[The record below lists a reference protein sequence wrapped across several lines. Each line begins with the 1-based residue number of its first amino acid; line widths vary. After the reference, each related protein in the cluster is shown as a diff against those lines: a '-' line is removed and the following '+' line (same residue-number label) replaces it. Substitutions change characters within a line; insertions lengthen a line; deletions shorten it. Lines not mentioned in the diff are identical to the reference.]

1 MRTRQKLFLL
11 GWLCLTLCAC
21 RAQSQSAIGAVQNQ
35 STETQ
40 QEAEAKQ
47 SANMDSEKGTGE
59 ESTAVAGFEDLS
71 WKSGME
77 LSYAC
82 RFTVDSCGEYRLITV
97 VDDGRYLLIP
107 EGSAV
112 PQKIPEDVT
121 VLQKPLKV
129 GYVAASSAYDLIRQ
143 LGALDRIR
151 FVGTKPEDLYVGEV
165 VKKLESGEILYAGKY
180 SAPDFEQLLQEGC
193 DFVVE
198 STMINHKPEVKEK
211 LEALDLPVLT
221 EYSSYEKHPLG
232 RLEWIKLYGLLL
244 DREEIAEEYFR
255 QQAKQMEEISGLEKT
270 GLTVAFFY
278 VNSSGGINVRKS
290 GDYVAQ
296 MIRMAG
302 GEYVPA
308 NTGEEES
315 VSSTMNMEA
324 EDFYLAAKDADILIY
339 NGAIWGEL
347 QSVDDLIEKNQL
359 FADFRAVK
367 ENRVYSTDRNFL
379 QQTTGIGEF
388 IEDLSMVLR
397 DEKDAEYHFLE
408 KLN

>member
-1 MRTRQKLFLL
+1 MRRRQKLFLL

-47 SANMDSEKGTGE
+47 TADADLEKDAE
-59 ESTAVAGFEDLS
+59 EEIVAGAEFADLS

-77 LSYAC
+77 LAYAC
-82 RFTVDSCGEYRLITV
+82 RFKVDSCGEYRLITV
-97 VDDGRYLLIP
+97 AGDGRYLLIP

-129 GYVAASSAYDLIRQ
+129 GYIAASSAYDLIRQ

-211 LEALDLPVLT
+211 LEALDLPVMT

-278 VNSSGGINVRKS
+278 VNSNGGINVRKS

-388 IEDLSMVLR
+388 IEDLSMVMR

-408 KLN
+408 KMN